1 MSIPGSSFNTVNPSD
16 LQVLLVCDEPGDF
29 EQLSA
34 ECKTV
39 KIRFCNPAELQ
50 VQATKAYPK
59 STPEQPLILAV
70 DGRKLG
76 RVAAEQLITPLVA
89 DPLLRWLP
97 LIWLLRPE
105 QQLEFEIPPFEA
117 PLLTQYF
124 YPQTQP
130 GALFE
135 ARLVGMARE
144 WVSLQNQAR
153 LERQLLSAIGQIESS
168 HDAIITIGLD
178 FTIRSWNPAAERL
191 YGWKAQEIIGQDLTS
206 LIHTNQNL
214 DPDDILLIA
223 DNPPYDAAW
232 KTGNW
237 AGTAIQYTRTGHK
250 LIVDS
255 SVAAVRDEQGNVI
268 ELVGINRDVTA
279 QRQTERELVRSSR
292 ELAKVNS
299 FLERIIEQSPIG
311 IGVFDKSGLMIQMN
325 PAYCRIIGIEQADKL
340 VGQYNALQNS
350 FAKSSGIAEAIERVL
365 KNEVVSLPPRELDF
379 SDFDQVYGTHKR
391 KIILSRKLFPLFDG
405 RGQVQNVVALVED
418 ITEQRQ
424 LTGQLLQSQ
433 KMEMIGALAGG
444 LAHDFNNLLTV
455 LFLSLDALK
464 QRLQTGDQAE
474 IPVEL
479 TEIEAISR
487 HAADLTSRL
496 LIFTRQKQDQPELI
510 SINDILKITAS
521 LLRRTVSEDIELRLQ
536 PSETELPPVKASAA
550 QLQQV
555 LMNLVVNARDA
566 IHEKRYNNSQPSA
579 NSWPAP
585 DFIEVNTFSRYFNS
599 LPKPGFQPEE
609 NGWQRYTILPGVA
622 QNFQEE
628 YKIDYVLG
636 WYAGFSV
643 SDNGT
648 GIMPEQ
654 LTRIFE
660 PLYTTK
666 ESGKGTG
673 LGLAICYAV
682 ARDCNGWLEVE
693 SRPGVGTSFTL
704 YLPQAEVLPSGVLLP
719 AELAPLKAGETGQF
733 RENAGLDEQ
742 PPTVLLAED
751 EAVLRKVISRVL
763 RLEGWRVLAVEDGV
777 AALELYQEKQAEIDL
792 VITDT
797 VMPRLGGVGLVNKLL
812 EIDPKVKVI
821 LMSGYFEN
829 TAELDNVSELLDHHQ
844 VRFISKPFK
853 VETLAEMLR
862 AIKN

>member
-1 MSIPGSSFNTVNPSD
+1 
-16 LQVLLVCDEPGDF
+16 VLLVCDEPGDF

-34 ECKTV
+34 ECKTAR
-39 KIRFCNPAELQ
+39 IRFCRPAEMRDQ
-50 VQATKAYPK
+50 VIEAYSK
-59 STPEQPLILAV
+59 STPDQPLILAV
-70 DGRKLG
+70 DGRKLD
-76 RVAAEQLITPLVA
+76 RAAGDHLLSPLVA
-89 DPLLRWLP
+89 DPRLRWLP
-97 LIWLLRPE
+97 IIWLLGPE
-105 QQLEFEIPPFEA
+105 QQLEFEISPFEA
-117 PLLTQYF
+117 PWLIQYF

-130 GALFE
+130 VALFE
-135 ARLVGMARE
+135 ARLGCLVRE
-144 WVSLQNQAR
+144 WLSLQNQAR
-153 LERQLLSAIGQIESS
+153 LERQLLSATGQIESS
-168 HDAIITIGLD
+168 QDAIITIGLD
-178 FTIRSWNPAAERL
+178 FTIRSWNPAAERI
-191 YGWKAQEIIGQDLTS
+191 YGWKAHEVIGRDLTS
-206 LIHTNQNL
+206 VIHTNENL
-214 DPDDILLIA
+214 DPDDLLLIA
-223 DNPPYDAAW
+223 ANPPYEDAW
-232 KTGNW
+232 KAGKWT
-237 AGTAIQYTRTGHK
+237 GTAIQYTRDGRK

-255 SVAAVRDEQGNVI
+255 SVAAVRDAQGYII
-268 ELVGINRDVTA
+268 EMVGINRNVTA

-292 ELAKVNS
+292 ELAKVNT

-325 PAYCRIIGIEQADKL
+325 PAYCRIIGIEQADKM
-340 VGQYNALQNS
+340 VGQYNALENP
-350 FAKSSGIAEAIERVL
+350 FAISSGIAEAIKRVL
-365 KNEVVSLPPRELDF
+365 KSEVVSLSPRELDF
-379 SDFDQVYGTHKR
+379 SDFDQIYGTHKR
-391 KIILSRKLFPLFDG
+391 KVILSRKLFPLFDG
-405 RGQVQNVVALVED
+405 GGQVQNVVALVED

-464 QRLQTGDQAE
+464 QRLQTEGQAE

-479 TEIEAISR
+479 VEIEAISR

-510 SINDILKITAS
+510 SVNDVLKITSS
-521 LLRRTVSEDIELRLQ
+521 LLRRTVSEDIELRLL
-536 PSETELPPVKASAA
+536 PSEGELPPVKASVA

-566 IHEKRYNNSQPSA
+566 IHEKRYNTSQTGAS
-579 NSWPAP
+579 SWHAP
-585 DFIEVNTFSRYFNS
+585 DLIEVKTFSRHFNS

-609 NGWQRYTILPGVA
+609 DGWQRYTVLPGVT
-622 QNFQEE
+622 QNLHEE
-628 YKIDYVLG
+628 YKVEYTLG

-682 ARDCNGWLEVE
+682 ARDCNGWIEVE

-704 YLPQAEVLPSGVLLP
+704 YLPQAEVLPSGALPP
-719 AELAPLKAGETGQF
+719 AELAPLKTGETGQS
-733 RENAGLDEQ
+733 RPGLGLNEP

-751 EAVLRKVISRVL
+751 EAVLRKVVSRVL
-763 RLEGWRVLAVEDGV
+763 RLEGWRVLAVEDGA
-777 AALELYQEKQAEIDL
+777 AALELYQEKEAEIDL

-829 TAELDNVSELLDHHQ
+829 TAELDNVSELLDNQ
-844 VRFISKPFK
+844 QIRFISKPFK